1 MQSTRRLTRT
11 RLARSRAAA
20 DRIVLMASPAPPFRA
35 ETIGS
40 LLRPASLKKSFQQ
53 YREGKIGAAA
63 YEAALTDAIHGAV
76 RTQEDAGLQAI
87 TDGEFGRSSWFG
99 FFFER
104 TGGFRLEPSAFQFRD
119 AEGGRYEWP
128 TCYAC
133 ERIQRR
139 SAIAV
144 HEHQRL
150 ASLTRRTPKLT
161 LPTPSALHFFRFQA
175 PADRAVYPDEDAYWN
190 DLVEVY
196 RAEIA
201 ALAEAGCRYLQLDE
215 VPLAMLCDPS
225 IRQQV
230 KDLGSDPNVLVAKY
244 VSVLQRVLADRPKG
258 MTLGLHLCRGNFR
271 SRWMASGGYEPV
283 AEQLFNEVPVD
294 AFFLEYDSERAG
306 DFSPLRHVPANRH
319 VVLGLVSTK
328 RSQLESPDG
337 LRHRIDEAA
346 RHMPAGRLAI
356 SPQCGF
362 ASVAGGN
369 LLSEEEQEAKL
380 RLVVEVAR
388 RVWGSEK

>member
-1 MQSTRRLTRT
+1 VS
-11 RLARSRAAA
+11 
-20 DRIVLMASPAPPFRA
+20 PPFRA

-40 LLRPASLKKSFQQ
+40 LLRPAALKASFQQ
-53 YREGKIGAAA
+53 YREGRIDAAA
-63 YEAALTDAIHGAV
+63 YEAALSDAIRSAV
-76 RTQEDAGLQAI
+76 RTQENAGLQSI

-119 AEGGRYEWP
+119 ADGGRYEWP

-133 ERIQRR
+133 ERIVRR
-139 SAIAV
+139 GAITV
-144 HEHQRL
+144 HEHERL
-150 ASLTRRTPKLT
+150 AALTRRTPKMT
-161 LPTPSALHFFRFQA
+161 LPAPSAFHFFRFNA
-175 PADRAVYPDEDAYWN
+175 PADRAVYRDEDVYWS
-190 DLVEVY
+190 DLIEVY

-201 ALAEAGCRYLQLDE
+201 ALGAAGCRYLQLDE

-225 IRQQV
+225 IREQV
-230 KDLGSDPNVLVAKY
+230 KDLGDAPERLVAKY
-244 VSVLQRVLADRPKG
+244 VEVLQRVLADRPKG

-306 DFSPLRHVPANRH
+306 DFSPLRHVPANKH

-328 RSQLESPDG
+328 RAELEAPGG
-337 LRHRIDEAA
+337 LRRRIDEAA
-346 RHMPAGRLAI
+346 RYMPMERLAL

-369 LLSEEEQEAKL
+369 LLNEDEQAAKL
-380 RLVVEVAR
+380 RLVVEVAAAT
-388 RVWGSEK
+388 WGSSSDKGIAGFP

>member
-1 MQSTRRLTRT
+1 
-11 RLARSRAAA
+11 
-20 DRIVLMASPAPPFRA
+20 
-35 ETIGS
+35 
-40 LLRPASLKKSFQQ
+40 LRPAALKASYQQ
-53 YREGKIGAAA
+53 YREGRIPAAG
-63 YEAALTDAIHGAV
+63 YEAVLTEAIRSAV
-76 RTQEDAGLQAI
+76 RTQEDAGLQSI

-99 FFFER
+99 FFFVR

-139 SAIAV
+139 APIAV
-144 HEHQRL
+144 HEHRRL
-150 ASLTRRTPKLT
+150 AALTRRTPKMT
-161 LPTPSALHFFRFQA
+161 LPAPSAFHFFRFQA
-175 PADRAVYPDEDAYWN
+175 PADRAVYPNEDAYWS
-190 DLVEVY
+190 DLVDVY

-225 IRQQV
+225 IREQV
-230 KDLGSDPNVLVAKY
+230 KALGGDPETLARKY
-244 VSVLQRVLADRPKG
+244 VEILQCILADKPAG

-283 AEQLFNEVPVD
+283 AERLFNDVPVD

-306 DFSPLRHVPANRH
+306 DFSPLRHVPPNKR

-328 RSQLESPDG
+328 RPELESARE
-337 LRHRIDEAA
+337 LARRIDDAA
-346 RHMPAGRLAI
+346 RYVSMERLAL

-369 LLSEEEQEAKL
+369 LLTEQEQAAKL
-380 RLVVEVAR
+380 QLVVSVAR
-388 RVWGSEK
+388 EIWRA

>member
-1 MQSTRRLTRT
+1 MVLTT
-11 RLARSRAAA
+11 
-20 DRIVLMASPAPPFRA
+20 PPFRA

-40 LLRPASLKKSFQQ
+40 LLRPASLKGSFQQ
-53 YREGKIGAAA
+53 YREGRIAAAA
-63 YEAALTDAIHGAV
+63 YEEALTDAIRGAV
-76 RTQEDAGLQAI
+76 RAQEDAGLQSI
-87 TDGEFGRSSWFG
+87 TDGEFGRNSWFG

-104 TGGFRLEPSAFQFRD
+104 MGGFRLEPAAFRFRD
-119 AEGGRYEWP
+119 AEGGTFEWP

-144 HEHQRL
+144 HEHRRL
-150 ASLTRRTPKLT
+150 ASLTRRTPKMT
-161 LPTPSALHFFRFQA
+161 LPTPSAFHFFRFQA
-175 PADRAVYPDEDAYWN
+175 PADRAVYPDEDAYWS
-190 DLVEVY
+190 DLIDVY

-201 ALAEAGCRYLQLDE
+201 ALGAAGCRYLQLDE

-225 IRQQV
+225 IREQV
-230 KDLGSDPNVLVAKY
+230 KALGSDPEKLVQKY
-244 VSVLQRVLADRPKG
+244 VEVLQRILASKPRN

-271 SRWMASGGYEPV
+271 SRWMASGGYDPV
-283 AEQLFNEVPVD
+283 AERLFNEVPVD

-306 DFSPLRHVPANRH
+306 DFSPLRHVPARKH

-328 RSQLESPDG
+328 RAALESPDE
-337 LRHRIDEAA
+337 LRRRIDEAA
-346 RHMPAGRLAI
+346 RHVPLERLAL

-369 LLSEEEQEAKL
+369 LLTEEEQAAKL
-380 RLVVEVAR
+380 RRVVDVACA
-388 RVWGSEK
+388 VWGTPSGKETR

>member
-1 MQSTRRLTRT
+1 M
-11 RLARSRAAA
+11 
-20 DRIVLMASPAPPFRA
+20 APPFRA
-35 ETIGS
+35 ENIGS
-40 LLRPASLKKSFQQ
+40 LLRPAALKASYQQ
-53 YREGKIGAAA
+53 YREGKIDAAA
-63 YEAALTDAIHGAV
+63 YEAALMAAIRGAV
-76 RTQEDAGLQAI
+76 HTQESAGLQSI
-87 TDGEFGRSSWFG
+87 TDGEFGRNSWFG

-104 TGGFRLEPSAFQFRD
+104 TGGFRLEPSAFRFRD
-119 AEGGRYEWP
+119 AQGGSYEWP

-144 HEHQRL
+144 HEHRRL
-150 ASLTRRTPKLT
+150 ASLTPRTPKMT
-161 LPTPSALHFFRFQA
+161 LPAPSAFHFFRFQA
-175 PADRAVYPDEDAYWN
+175 PADRSIYPDEDVYWS
-190 DLVEVY
+190 DLIAVY

-230 KDLGSDPNVLVAKY
+230 RDLGGDPERLVTKY
-244 VSVLQRVLADRPKG
+244 IEVLQQVLADRPKG

-271 SRWMASGGYEPV
+271 SRWMASGGYEPI
-283 AEQLFNEVPVD
+283 ADPLFNHVPVD

-306 DFSPLRHVPANRH
+306 DFSPLRHVPADRH

-328 RSQLESPDG
+328 RADLESHDG
-337 LRHRIDEAA
+337 LRRRIDEAA
-346 RHMPAGRLAI
+346 RHMPMERLAL

-369 LLSEEEQEAKL
+369 TLSESEQAAKL
-380 RLVVEVAR
+380 RLVVDVAASA
-388 RVWGSEK
+388 WT

>member
-1 MQSTRRLTRT
+1 MDLT
-11 RLARSRAAA
+11 
-20 DRIVLMASPAPPFRA
+20 PPFRA

-40 LLRPASLKKSFQQ
+40 LLRPAALKKCFQQ
-53 YREGKIGAAA
+53 YREAKIDAAA
-63 YEAALTDAIHGAV
+63 YEAALTGAIRGAV
-76 RTQEDAGLQAI
+76 RTQEDAGLQSI
-87 TDGEFGRSSWFG
+87 TDGEFGRNSWFG

-104 TGGFRLEPSAFQFRD
+104 TGGFRLEPSVFRFRD
-119 AEGGRYEWP
+119 AEGGSYEWP

-139 SAIAV
+139 GAIAV

-150 ASLTRRTPKLT
+150 ASLTRRTPKMT
-161 LPTPSALHFFRFQA
+161 LPTPSAFHFFRFQA
-175 PADRAVYPDEDAYWN
+175 PADRAVYPDEDVYWS
-190 DLVEVY
+190 DLVDVY

-201 ALAEAGCRYLQLDE
+201 ALGEAGCRYLQLDE
-215 VPLAMLCDPS
+215 VPLAMLCDPL
-225 IRQQV
+225 IREQV
-230 KDLGSDPNVLVAKY
+230 KQLGGDPEALTAKY
-244 VSVLQRVLADRPKG
+244 IEILQRILADKPRN

-306 DFSPLRHVPANRH
+306 DFSPLRYVPSNKH

-328 RSQLESPDG
+328 RADLESSDA
-337 LRHRIDEAA
+337 LRRRIEEATRYVA
-346 RHMPAGRLAI
+346 IERLAL

-369 LLSEEEQEAKL
+369 LLSEEEQAAKL
-380 RLVVEVAR
+380 RLVVDVAAS
-388 RVWGSEK
+388 VWS

>member
-1 MQSTRRLTRT
+1 MDLT
-11 RLARSRAAA
+11 
-20 DRIVLMASPAPPFRA
+20 PPFRA

-40 LLRPASLKKSFQQ
+40 LLRPATLKKSFQEH
-53 YREGKIGAAA
+53 REGKIDAAS
-63 YEAALTDAIHGAV
+63 YEAALTDAIRGAV
-76 RTQEDAGLQAI
+76 QTQESAGLQSI
-87 TDGEFGRSSWFG
+87 TDGEFGRNSWFG

-104 TGGFRLEPSAFQFRD
+104 TGGFRLEPSAFRFRD
-119 AEGGRYEWP
+119 AEGGSFEWP

-150 ASLTRRTPKLT
+150 AKLTRRTPKMT
-161 LPTPSALHFFRFQA
+161 LPTPSAFHFFRFQA
-175 PADRAVYPDEDAYWN
+175 PADPAIYPDEEIYWT
-190 DLVEVY
+190 DLINVY

-230 KDLGSDPNVLVAKY
+230 KDLGADPESLVKKY
-244 VSVLQRVLADRPKG
+244 VQILQRVLADPPKG

-306 DFSPLRHVPANRH
+306 DFSPLRHVPASKR

-328 RSQLESPDG
+328 RPDLESFDA
-337 LRHRIDEAA
+337 LRKRIEEAT
-346 RHMPAGRLAI
+346 RHIPIERLAL

-369 LLSEEEQEAKL
+369 TLSEGEQAAKL
-380 RLVVEVAR
+380 RLVVDVAAS
-388 RVWGSEK
+388 VWR

>member
-1 MQSTRRLTRT
+1 
-11 RLARSRAAA
+11 
-20 DRIVLMASPAPPFRA
+20 MASAPPFRA

-40 LLRPASLKKSFQQ
+40 LLRPAALKASFQQ
-53 YREGKIGAAA
+53 YREGRIPAAG
-63 YEAALTDAIHGAV
+63 YEAVLTEAIRSAV
-76 RTQEDAGLQAI
+76 LTQENAGLQSI

-104 TGGFRLEPSAFQFRD
+104 TGGFRLEPSAFEFRD

-139 SAIAV
+139 EPIAV
-144 HEHQRL
+144 HEHRRL
-150 ASLTRRTPKLT
+150 AALTRRTPKMT
-161 LPTPSALHFFRFQA
+161 LPAPSAFHFFRFHA
-175 PADRAVYPDEDAYWN
+175 PADRSIYPDEDLYWN
-190 DLVEVY
+190 DLVDVY

-201 ALAEAGCRYLQLDE
+201 ALAQAGCRYLQLDE
-215 VPLAMLCDPS
+215 VPLAMLCDQS
-225 IRQQV
+225 IREQV
-230 KDLGSDPNVLVAKY
+230 KALGVDPESLVARY
-244 VSVLQRVLADRPKG
+244 VSILQCVLADRPSG

-283 AEQLFNEVPVD
+283 AERLFNEVPVD

-306 DFSPLRHVPANRH
+306 DFSPLRHVPANKH

-328 RSQLESPDG
+328 RAELESPGG
-337 LRHRIDEAA
+337 LRRRIDEAA
-346 RHMPAGRLAI
+346 RYIPLDRLAL

-369 LLSEEEQEAKL
+369 TVSESEQAAKL
-380 RLVVEVAR
+380 RLVVDVAAA
-388 RVWGSEK
+388 VWR